1 MYTNKRTLETFKAA
15 VCIFVIITKAGAL
28 QFAQTKTADWLH
40 FTVFRATPTD
50 IKMMVWKNVCICS
63 VVTDVQWKNQNI
75 YFTFA

>member
-50 IKMMVWKNVCICS
+50 IKMMV
-63 VVTDVQWKNQNI
+63 
-75 YFTFA
+75 